1 MEAQIN
7 RLKAQ
12 IEMIQGK
19 FNKDLEK
26 LKNKQSTMNNAITET
41 ENTLKGA
48 NHRVPEAE
56 QNKEKR
62 KSNEDSLRD
71 LWDNIK
77 CPNIQI
83 IGVPEEEDK
92 RKGHGKIFED
102 IIVKNFP
109 DKGKETATQI
119 QEARRVHENRN
130 QKKIGVAILISD
142 KKQTLK

>member
-1 MEAQIN
+1 MQQMKEHGKTSQDQTNEEEIGNAPEKEFRVTIVKMIQNLRNKMEAQIN

-56 QNKEKR
+56 
-62 KSNEDSLRD
+62 
-71 LWDNIK
+71 
-77 CPNIQI
+77 
-83 IGVPEEEDK
+83 
-92 RKGHGKIFED
+92 
-102 IIVKNFP
+102 
-109 DKGKETATQI
+109 
-119 QEARRVHENRN
+119 
-130 QKKIGVAILISD
+130 
-142 KKQTLK
+142 